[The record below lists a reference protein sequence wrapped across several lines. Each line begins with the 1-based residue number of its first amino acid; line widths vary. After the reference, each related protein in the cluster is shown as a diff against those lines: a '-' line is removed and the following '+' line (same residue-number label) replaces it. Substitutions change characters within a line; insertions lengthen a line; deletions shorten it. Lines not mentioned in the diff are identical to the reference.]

1 MKPFFKAFSLTLLI
15 ATLPLYEA
23 RGQNVTGVWNLTS
36 CLEYAR
42 NQNLQVKKA
51 KVSLQGGEV
60 SLGEAKAAKIPTLS
74 FSSGQSLNVQKQ
86 TTSNNGITSAN
97 SYNGSYSLNS
107 AVDLY
112 NGNRIQLAIARE
124 ALNNQSLQLAVEEAL
139 NTIEI
144 SVTQAFIQILYANE
158 SVEIQKKNRESSL
171 AQLER
176 AKVLFQAGSLS
187 SGDLAQLQAQ
197 YSSDNYQVISSEA
210 TLSENRLA
218 LKQLLELGIE
228 DEMQLQLPEV
238 DSTEILRPLIAKE
251 RVYQTA
257 LEVMPEIAKSK
268 LNVELGELNT
278 KSAKAAALPALS
290 LNASIGT
297 GHMSHSDYSLSG
309 QLTRGLTERVGL
321 NLNIPILNQKQVKSS
336 VNKARLQE
344 ETAKIENDV
353 SEKNLLKTIE
363 SLYQNALSAQS
374 RYMAATEKEKATSE
388 SYRLVSEQFTL
399 GMRNTVDLLTEK
411 NNYLNASQE
420 VTQAKFS
427 AVLAIKLLDFYQNI
441 PIQL

>member
-1 MKPFFKAFSLTLLI
+1 MKPFFKALSLTLLI

-278 KSAKAAALPALS
+278 KSAKTAALPALS

-363 SLYQNALSAQS
+363 SLYQNALSSQS

>member
-278 KSAKAAALPALS
+278 KNAKAAALPALS

-344 ETAKIENDV
+344 ETAKIEIDV